1 MTVDPGDVVDA
12 EPATESAEGLDSE
25 ELAALPSKRPMA
37 PFLAGLAFVI
47 LAALL
52 WVFATSD
59 TGAGDNVTASPLIG
73 QLRPDVGATDR
84 NGDPI
89 DFAAW
94 DGDWIVVNF
103 FATWCTACIV
113 EHPELVEFENR
124 HAASGDVHMVSIA
137 FEDSADDVEE
147 FFNTRGG
154 TWPVVTDRGT
164 AGEIGLEFGVAQLPE
179 TFLISPAGVVTTRL
193 VGGFSADQADEILAR
208 G

>member
-1 MTVDPGDVVDA
+1 MSGDGGSDTSETTEPVD
-12 EPATESAEGLDSE
+12 SALV
-25 ELAALPSKRPMA
+25 ELAPKRPIA
-37 PFLAGLAFVI
+37 PFIAGLVLLV
-47 LAALL
+47 LAPLL

-59 TGAGDNVTASPLIG
+59 TGGGDGVAASPLIG
-73 QLRPDVGATDR
+73 EPRPDVFTTDR
-84 NGDPI
+84 NGETI

-124 HAASGDVHMVSIA
+124 HAAAGDVHMVSIA
-137 FEDSADDVEE
+137 FEDSADDVDE

-154 TWPVVTDRGT
+154 TWPVVIDRGN

-179 TFLISPAGVVTTRL
+179 TFLISPDGVVVTRL
-193 VGGFSADQADEILAR
+193 VGGFSADQADEILSR

>member
-1 MTVDPGDVVDA
+1 MSTDEPEDADETEDDVA
-12 EPATESAEGLDSE
+12 ESADTVGQLA
-25 ELAALPSKRPMA
+25 ELAPKRPIA
-37 PFLAGLAFVI
+37 PFIAGLALLI
-47 LAALL
+47 LAPLL

-59 TGAGDNVTASPLIG
+59 TGGDNITASPLIG
-73 QLRPDVGATDR
+73 ELRPDIVTTDR
-84 NGDPI
+84 NGDTI
-89 DFAAW
+89 DFADW

-124 HAASGDVHMVSIA
+124 HAAAGDAKMVSIA

-147 FFNTRGG
+147 FFAKRGG
-154 TWPVVTDRGT
+154 TWPVVTDRGM

-179 TFLISPAGVVTTRL
+179 TFLISPDGIVVSRL
-193 VGGFSADQADEILAR
+193 VGGFSAGQADEIMSR